1 MLDIIH
7 LDKVNKFYVRKKNF
21 YGKIVEKTQA
31 LKDINF
37 SIKKG
42 EIFGI
47 LGPNGAGKSTLIKI
61 MATLLKEDSGSI
73 KILGLDVDKNE
84 KVIRQKINL
93 ITGSERGLY
102 WRLTARENLEYFAEL
117 YGISKKN
124 KKNLID
130 KLVKLVG
137 LFGRE
142 DEKVEKYSKGM
153 KQRLQI
159 ARGLINDP
167 QIIFLDEPTLG
178 LDVLSAV
185 NLRKLIKELS
195 REGKTIIYTTH
206 YMKEAEEICDRVLFI
221 NKGKVLDI
229 GNIDDLKRKNLKNK
243 KMIIYWKNIESQ
255 INVEIKNIEILSNTI
270 KKTEFLFNTENFKIE
285 DFMKKVNFKNVETLE
300 IVNFSLEELYINI
313 MENADEWSFCKY

>member
-1 MLDIIH
+1 
-7 LDKVNKFYVRKKNF
+7 
-21 YGKIVEKTQA
+21 
-31 LKDINF
+31 
-37 SIKKG
+37 
-42 EIFGI
+42 
-47 LGPNGAGKSTLIKI
+47 

-255 INVEIKNIEILSNTI
+255 INAEIKNIEILSNTI
-270 KKTEFLFNTENFKIE
+270 KKTEFIFNTENFKIE
-285 DFMKKVNFKNVETLE
+285 DFIKKVNFKNVEALE

-313 MENADEWSFCKY
+313 MENTNE

>member
-1 MLDIIH
+1 MEKI
-7 LDKVNKFYVRKKNF
+7 NKFYVRRTNF
-21 YGKIVEKTQA
+21 YGKIIERTHA
-31 LKDINF
+31 LKDISF

-255 INVEIKNIEILSNTI
+255 INAEIKNVEIISNTI
-270 KKTEFLFNTENFKIE
+270 KKTEFIFNTENFKIE
-285 DFMKKVNFKNVETLE
+285 DFIKKVNFKNVEALE

-313 MENADEWSFCKY
+313 MENTNE

>member
-1 MLDIIH
+1 MLNIIN
-7 LDKVNKFYVRKKNF
+7 LEKINKFYVRRTNF
-21 YGKIVEKTQA
+21 YGKIIERTHA
-31 LKDINF
+31 LKDISF

-124 KKNLID
+124 KKNLIN

-255 INVEIKNIEILSNTI
+255 INAEIKNIEILSNTI
-270 KKTEFLFNTENFKIE
+270 KKTEFIFNTENFKIE
-285 DFMKKVNFKNVETLE
+285 DFIKKVNFKNVEALE

-313 MENADEWSFCKY
+313 MENTNE

>member
-313 MENADEWSFCKY
+313 MENADE

>member
-47 LGPNGAGKSTLIKI
+47 LGPNGAGKSTLIKT

-270 KKTEFLFNTENFKIE
+270 KKTEFLFNTE

-313 MENADEWSFCKY
+313 MENADE

>member
-1 MLDIIH
+1 MLNIIN
-7 LDKVNKFYVRKKNF
+7 LEKINKFYVRRTNF
-21 YGKIVEKTQA
+21 YGKIIERTHA
-31 LKDINF
+31 LKDISF

-313 MENADEWSFCKY
+313 MENTNE

>member
-102 WRLTARENLEYFAEL
+102 WRLTARENLEYFAEF
-117 YGISKKN
+117 YGISKTN

-313 MENADEWSFCKY
+313 MENTNE

>member
-1 MLDIIH
+1 MLNIIN
-7 LDKVNKFYVRKKNF
+7 LEKINKFYVRRTNF
-21 YGKIVEKTQA
+21 YGKIIERTHA
-31 LKDINF
+31 LKDISF

-255 INVEIKNIEILSNTI
+255 INAEIKNIEIISNTI
-270 KKTEFLFNTENFKIE
+270 KKTEFIFNTENFKIE
-285 DFMKKVNFKNVETLE
+285 DFIKKVNFKNVEALE
-300 IVNFSLEELYINI
+300 IINFSLEELYINI
-313 MENADEWSFCKY
+313 MENTNE

>member
-1 MLDIIH
+1 MLNIIN
-7 LDKVNKFYVRKKNF
+7 LEKINKFYVRRTNF
-21 YGKIVEKTQA
+21 YGKIIERTHA
-31 LKDINF
+31 LKAISF

-42 EIFGI
+42 ELFGI

-255 INVEIKNIEILSNTI
+255 INAEIKNIEILSNTI
-270 KKTEFLFNTENFKIE
+270 KKTEFIFNTENFKIE
-285 DFMKKVNFKNVETLE
+285 DFIKKVNFKNVEALE

-313 MENADEWSFCKY
+313 MENTNE

>member
-1 MLDIIH
+1 MLNIIN
-7 LDKVNKFYVRKKNF
+7 LEKINKFYVRRTNF
-21 YGKIVEKTQA
+21 YGKIIERTHA
-31 LKDINF
+31 LKDISF

-142 DEKVEKYSKGM
+142 DEKVEKYS
-153 KQRLQI
+153 
-159 ARGLINDP
+159 N
-167 QIIFLDEPTLG
+167 
-178 LDVLSAV
+178 
-185 NLRKLIKELS
+185 
-195 REGKTIIYTTH
+195 
-206 YMKEAEEICDRVLFI
+206 
-221 NKGKVLDI
+221 
-229 GNIDDLKRKNLKNK
+229 
-243 KMIIYWKNIESQ
+243 
-255 INVEIKNIEILSNTI
+255 
-270 KKTEFLFNTENFKIE
+270 
-285 DFMKKVNFKNVETLE
+285 
-300 IVNFSLEELYINI
+300 
-313 MENADEWSFCKY
+313 

>member
-1 MLDIIH
+1 
-7 LDKVNKFYVRKKNF
+7 
-21 YGKIVEKTQA
+21 
-31 LKDINF
+31 
-37 SIKKG
+37 
-42 EIFGI
+42 
-47 LGPNGAGKSTLIKI
+47 
-61 MATLLKEDSGSI
+61 
-73 KILGLDVDKNE
+73 LDVDKNE

-167 QIIFLDEPTLG
+167 QIIFLSFSFADSSIRSCP
-178 LDVLSAV
+178 SP
-185 NLRKLIKELS
+185 KL
-195 REGKTIIYTTH
+195 
-206 YMKEAEEICDRVLFI
+206 
-221 NKGKVLDI
+221 
-229 GNIDDLKRKNLKNK
+229 NI
-243 KMIIYWKNIESQ
+243 
-255 INVEIKNIEILSNTI
+255 
-270 KKTEFLFNTENFKIE
+270 
-285 DFMKKVNFKNVETLE
+285 
-300 IVNFSLEELYINI
+300 
-313 MENADEWSFCKY
+313 

>member
-243 KMIIYWKNIESQ
+243 KYR
-255 INVEIKNIEILSNTI
+255 
-270 KKTEFLFNTENFKIE
+270 NFI
-285 DFMKKVNFKNVETLE
+285 
-300 IVNFSLEELYINI
+300 
-313 MENADEWSFCKY
+313 

>member
-1 MLDIIH
+1 MLNIIN
-7 LDKVNKFYVRKKNF
+7 LEKINKFYVRRTNF
-21 YGKIVEKTQA
+21 YGKIIERTHA
-31 LKDINF
+31 LKDISF

-255 INVEIKNIEILSNTI
+255 INAEIKNVEIISNTI
-270 KKTEFLFNTENFKIE
+270 KKTEFIFNTENFKIE
-285 DFMKKVNFKNVETLE
+285 DFIKKVNFKNVEALE
-300 IVNFSLEELYINI
+300 IVKFSLEELYINI
-313 MENADEWSFCKY
+313 MENTNE

>member
-270 KKTEFLFNTENFKIE
+270 KKTDFLFNTENFKIE

-313 MENADEWSFCKY
+313 MENADE

>member
-1 MLDIIH
+1 MLNIIN
-7 LDKVNKFYVRKKNF
+7 LEKINKFYVRRTNF
-21 YGKIVEKTQA
+21 YGKIIERTHA
-31 LKDINF
+31 LKDISF

-255 INVEIKNIEILSNTI
+255 INAEIKNIEILSNTI
-270 KKTEFLFNTENFKIE
+270 KKTEFIFNTENFKIE
-285 DFMKKVNFKNVETLE
+285 DFIKKVNFKNVEALE

-313 MENADEWSFCKY
+313 MENTNE

>member
-1 MLDIIH
+1 MLNIIN
-7 LDKVNKFYVRKKNF
+7 LEKINKFYVRRTNF
-21 YGKIVEKTQA
+21 YGKIIERTHA
-31 LKDINF
+31 LKDISF

-255 INVEIKNIEILSNTI
+255 INAEIKNIEILSNTI
-270 KKTEFLFNTENFKIE
+270 KKTEFIFNTENFKIE
-285 DFMKKVNFKNVETLE
+285 DFIKKVNFKNVEALE
-300 IVNFSLEELYINI
+300 IVKFSLEELYINI
-313 MENADEWSFCKY
+313 MENTNE

>member
-1 MLDIIH
+1 MLNIIN
-7 LDKVNKFYVRKKNF
+7 LEKINKFYVRRTNF
-21 YGKIVEKTQA
+21 YGKIIERTHA
-31 LKDINF
+31 LKDISF

-61 MATLLKEDSGSI
+61 IATLLKEGSGSI

-313 MENADEWSFCKY
+313 MENADE

>member
-1 MLDIIH
+1 MLNIIN
-7 LDKVNKFYVRKKNF
+7 LEKINKFYVRRTNF
-21 YGKIVEKTQA
+21 YGKIIERTHA
-31 LKDINF
+31 LKDISF

-255 INVEIKNIEILSNTI
+255 INAEIKNIEILSNTI
-270 KKTEFLFNTENFKIE
+270 KKTEFIFNTENFKIE
-285 DFMKKVNFKNVETLE
+285 DFIKKVNFKNVEALE

-313 MENADEWSFCKY
+313 MENADE

>member
-270 KKTEFLFNTENFKIE
+270 KKTEFIFNTENFKIE

-313 MENADEWSFCKY
+313 MENTNE

>member
-255 INVEIKNIEILSNTI
+255 INAEIKNIEILSNTI
-270 KKTEFLFNTENFKIE
+270 KKTEFIFNTENFKIE
-285 DFMKKVNFKNVETLE
+285 DFIKKVNFKNVEALE

-313 MENADEWSFCKY
+313 MENADE

>member
-1 MLDIIH
+1 MLNIIN
-7 LDKVNKFYVRKKNF
+7 LEKINKFYVRRTNF
-21 YGKIVEKTQA
+21 YGKIIERTHA
-31 LKDINF
+31 LKDISF

-185 NLRKLIKELS
+185 ILRKLIKELS
-195 REGKTIIYTTH
+195 REGKTKIYTTH

-255 INVEIKNIEILSNTI
+255 INAEIKNVEIISNTI
-270 KKTEFLFNTENFKIE
+270 KKTEFIFNTENFKIE
-285 DFMKKVNFKNVETLE
+285 DFIKKVNFKNVEALE

-313 MENADEWSFCKY
+313 MENTNE

>member
-300 IVNFSLEELYINI
+300 IINFSLEELYINI
-313 MENADEWSFCKY
+313 MENADE

>member
-1 MLDIIH
+1 MLNIIN
-7 LDKVNKFYVRKKNF
+7 LEKINKFYVRRTNF
-21 YGKIVEKTQA
+21 YGKIIERTHA
-31 LKDINF
+31 LKDISF

-229 GNIDDLKRKNLKNK
+229 GNIDNLKRKNLKNK

-255 INVEIKNIEILSNTI
+255 INAEIKNIEILSNTI
-270 KKTEFLFNTENFKIE
+270 KKTEFIFNTENFKIE
-285 DFMKKVNFKNVETLE
+285 DFIKKVNFKNVEALE

-313 MENADEWSFCKY
+313 MENTNE

>member
-255 INVEIKNIEILSNTI
+255 INAEIKNIEILSNTI
-270 KKTEFLFNTENFKIE
+270 KKTEFIFNTENFKIE
-285 DFMKKVNFKNVETLE
+285 DFIKKVNFKNVEALE

-313 MENADEWSFCKY
+313 MENTNE

>member
-1 MLDIIH
+1 MLNIIN
-7 LDKVNKFYVRKKNF
+7 LEKINKFYVRRTNF
-21 YGKIVEKTQA
+21 YGKIIERTHA
-31 LKDINF
+31 LKDISF

-185 NLRKLIKELS
+185 ILRKLIKELS

-255 INVEIKNIEILSNTI
+255 INAEIKNVEIISNTI
-270 KKTEFLFNTENFKIE
+270 KKTEFIFNTENFKIE
-285 DFMKKVNFKNVETLE
+285 DFIKKVNFKNVEALE

-313 MENADEWSFCKY
+313 MENTNE

>member
-1 MLDIIH
+1 
-7 LDKVNKFYVRKKNF
+7 
-21 YGKIVEKTQA
+21 
-31 LKDINF
+31 
-37 SIKKG
+37 
-42 EIFGI
+42 
-47 LGPNGAGKSTLIKI
+47 
-61 MATLLKEDSGSI
+61 
-73 KILGLDVDKNE
+73 
-84 KVIRQKINL
+84 
-93 ITGSERGLY
+93 
-102 WRLTARENLEYFAEL
+102 
-117 YGISKKN
+117 
-124 KKNLID
+124 
-130 KLVKLVG
+130 
-137 LFGRE
+137 
-142 DEKVEKYSKGM
+142 M

-313 MENADEWSFCKY
+313 MENADE

>member
-1 MLDIIH
+1 MLNIIN
-7 LDKVNKFYVRKKNF
+7 LEKINKFYVRRTNF
-21 YGKIVEKTQA
+21 YGKIIERTHA
-31 LKDINF
+31 LKDISF
-37 SIKKG
+37 TIKKG

-255 INVEIKNIEILSNTI
+255 INAEIKNIEILSNTI
-270 KKTEFLFNTENFKIE
+270 KKTEFIFNTENFKIE
-285 DFMKKVNFKNVETLE
+285 DFIKKVNFKNVEALE
-300 IVNFSLEELYINI
+300 IVKFSLEELYINI
-313 MENADEWSFCKY
+313 MENTNE